1 MQSLIVPAIPDIQH
15 SLGVSENAA
24 SWVLTAYLLSA
35 SVATPV
41 LGRLGDMY
49 GKERLLAIVLALLCV
64 GTVIGAVAG
73 SLALLLVGRVIQGA
87 AGGIF
92 PLAFGII
99 RDEFPRERVAGGI
112 GLMSALL
119 GVGAGLGFVLAGP
132 IADNLSYHYLFW
144 LPLVPTVLA
153 TVLTYLFVPESPVR
167 VPGQVNWLA
176 AFLMSVGLVLVLI
189 AVSQTSTWHWLS
201 AKTLGCITAGLA
213 VLALWVWVESRSR
226 QPLVDMRMMRLRG
239 VWTTNLVALLL
250 GFGMYATFFLIPQFV
265 QTDGDGYGFNAS
277 VTGAG
282 LFMLPSTVAML
293 IVGAQ
298 TGRLEK
304 RFGSKPPLLVGCVL
318 VLMSFLVMAFAH
330 DQKWE
335 VLLAGALLGSGVGL
349 AFASMANLI
358 IENVGPAE
366 TGVATGMNTVTRT
379 IGGSFGAAAT
389 ASLIAGTVVAGSDLP
404 TEHGYTLAFALCAGV
419 LVVGLAVG
427 FLIPQ
432 RRPEAAF
439 APHVV
444 GDLD

>member
-1 MQSLIVPAIPDIQH
+1 
-15 SLGVSENAA
+15 
-24 SWVLTAYLLSA
+24 
-35 SVATPV
+35 
-41 LGRLGDMY
+41 
-49 GKERLLAIVLALLCV
+49 
-64 GTVIGAVAG
+64 
-73 SLALLLVGRVIQGA
+73 
-87 AGGIF
+87 
-92 PLAFGII
+92 
-99 RDEFPRERVAGGI
+99 
-112 GLMSALL
+112 
-119 GVGAGLGFVLAGP
+119 
-132 IADNLSYHYLFW
+132 
-144 LPLVPTVLA
+144 
-153 TVLTYLFVPESPVR
+153 VR